1 MHHRITFQGESAAI
15 RRLADEIQPLDG
27 IVGLAYDSG
36 GSLKPP
42 GDILQVEVLNSFVDE
57 VLRRARPAIDDE
69 GAEVVVII
77 AQSTA
82 VVDRSRAQLINKD
95 ADEIVWEE
103 MEADLRNHG
112 RISWNYAVLMALGGI
127 VATVGFVQETV
138 SQSIA
143 FVGAAIIAPA
153 FEPVAKLA
161 QGIVLRQL
169 KVCGRAVASIAV
181 GYAVACAA
189 AFVTVVLLSRGDGG
203 RFHEVMRGQ
212 PVLQDLIHFRAPPL
226 VMSAAAA
233 VAGVVMIVSLRDL
246 YVVGPLMVL
255 VLLPNITLV
264 GAGLALRDGG
274 LALDALRRLG
284 ADLLMIVVLGAAVF
298 YWKQRAF
305 HRRRPLT

>member
-1 MHHRITFQGESAAI
+1 VHHRITFQGDSAAL
-15 RRLADEIQPLDG
+15 RRLADEILPLDG
-27 IVGLAYDSG
+27 IVGLAYDAG
-36 GSLKPP
+36 GSLKPR
-42 GDILQVEVLNSFVDE
+42 GDVLQVEVLNSFVDE

-69 GAEVVVII
+69 RSELVVVI

-82 VVDRSRAQLINKD
+82 LLDRARSHLIEKD
-95 ADEIVWEE
+95 ADEIIWEE

-112 RISWNYAVLMALGGI
+112 RISWNYAILMTLGGI
-127 VATVGFVQETV
+127 VATVGFLQETV
-138 SQSIA
+138 SQAIA

-161 QGIVLRQL
+161 QGIALRQL
-169 KVCGRAVASIAV
+169 KVCRRAVASIAV

-189 AFVTVVLLSRGDGG
+189 AFVTAVALSWGDGG
-203 RFHEVMRGQ
+203 RLQEVLRGQ
-212 PVLQDLIHFRAPPL
+212 PVLPDLIRFHAPPL
-226 VMSAAAA
+226 LMSAAAA
-233 VAGVVMIVSLRDL
+233 IAGIVMIVSLRDL

-255 VLLPNITLV
+255 VLLPNVTLI

-284 ADLLMIVVLGAAVF
+284 VDLLMIVVLGGAVF
-298 YWKQRAF
+298 SWKQRGF